1 MDNASKQNSDQ
12 KPQHVKIEFHVPDE
26 DGKTNIET
34 MWAIDLGNNLYQLD
48 NLPFYAYGIS
58 WHDKFKAEKQNE
70 QGFAKFK
77 EVTEKSGNKTLRLIF
92 TEEDL
97 DTRTAEQI
105 LENITEIG
113 CSFEGAT
120 ASYYTINVPADIE
133 MTDITEILTSNEI
146 MWEHAD
152 PIYDEISD

>member
-77 EVTEKSGNKTLRLIF
+77 EVTEKSGNKNLGEPKVDLLR
-92 TEEDL
+92 
-97 DTRTAEQI
+97 DT
-105 LENITEIG
+105 
-113 CSFEGAT
+113 FEHKLK
-120 ASYYTINVPADIE
+120 DFH
-133 MTDITEILTSNEI
+133 
-146 MWEHAD
+146 W
-152 PIYDEISD
+152 ISI